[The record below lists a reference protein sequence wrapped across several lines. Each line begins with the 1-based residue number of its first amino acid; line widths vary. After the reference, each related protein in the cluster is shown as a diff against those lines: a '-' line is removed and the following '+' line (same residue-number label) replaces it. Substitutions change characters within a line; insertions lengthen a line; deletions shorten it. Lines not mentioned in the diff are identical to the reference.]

1 MYSSVITLANSIIGN
16 TFSIDSKFKETNF
29 RHFISFD
36 RYLFLPTHHTQ
47 RKVQNKLKITL
58 NILQVLIYEKMY
70 YNCILGVSILAM
82 PYCYK
87 QCGIILATLMVIL
100 SGTIV
105 KVGVYLTFH
114 KKKTL
119 EIK

>member
-1 MYSSVITLANSIIGN
+1 
-16 TFSIDSKFKETNF
+16 
-29 RHFISFD
+29 
-36 RYLFLPTHHTQ
+36 
-47 RKVQNKLKITL
+47 
-58 NILQVLIYEKMY
+58 MY

-114 KKKTL
+114 KKTL
-119 EIK
+119 ENRMCKKPSIFQNYFENVIGYY